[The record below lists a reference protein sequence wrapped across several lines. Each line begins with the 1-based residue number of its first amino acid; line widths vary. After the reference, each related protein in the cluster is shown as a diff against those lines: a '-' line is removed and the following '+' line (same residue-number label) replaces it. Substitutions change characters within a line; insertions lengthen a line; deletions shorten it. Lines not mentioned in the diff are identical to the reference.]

1 MMPLRIDVYTIFPA
15 MIESYCDAT
24 VLGRAQRDGLL
35 AITAL
40 DVRSG
45 ATDQRGT
52 VDDTPFGG
60 GAGMVMK
67 PEPIIRTIRARES
80 AVGSARPLI
89 AVVPHGQP
97 FTQQTAERLS
107 GLESFSILCGRYE
120 GIDQRVL
127 DNEVDEVISLGDFV
141 LAGGELAALAII
153 EATARLVPGVLGN
166 DHSVVDESFSQGIL
180 EYPQWTKPA
189 SVEGQEVPE
198 ILLSGDHG
206 RVARWRHVEALRR
219 TLRLRPDLIAA
230 RGGLRAEEQAWL
242 EEFPEVEQG
251 PESD

>member
-1 MMPLRIDVYTIFPA
+1 MPLRIDVYTIFPA

-89 AVVPHGQP
+89 AVVPYGQP